1 MLCISFLKWNGYI
14 SLHVYISLPCKRH
27 NWLTT
32 KHNKNK
38 MHKTQTKCTNT
49 MQLMQAHNATS
60 TTACWA
66 ITKTNKQTH
75 AKEKQKKTRACVN
88 GNITTRFFFF
98 FCYKWYTSKHTG
110 RTIQW
115 LKQIKK
121 KTKTKTISVQAC
133 FIRVRAQSRHY
144 ISDFRDKKPRDF
156 SLRG

>member
-1 MLCISFLKWNGYI
+1 MQHPQLHAGRSLKRTN
-14 SLHVYISLPCKRH
+14 KRMQ
-27 NWLTT
+27 
-32 KHNKNK
+32 KKNK
-38 MHKTQTKCTNT
+38 KKLAHV
-49 MQLMQAHNATS
+49 LMGTS
-60 TTACWA
+60 
-66 ITKTNKQTH
+66 QPD
-75 AKEKQKKTRACVN
+75 
-88 GNITTRFFFF
+88 FFFF

-115 LKQIKK
+115 LKQIKKK